1 VRLRLTLWF
10 VLGIVVVAVAGSAG
24 FYAVLSE
31 QLRGDLDSR
40 LTQQLNRYQ
49 QVVATAAN
57 QQELADLTKTFLSGQ
72 QSNSLRQN
80 GYILSLQTRDGTVV
94 SNSSEVKLEDL
105 RVSKDLVSTGKPF
118 FVDTRVA
125 TGSLRVAGTS
135 VMLSGEQVGA
145 VEIAGSLG
153 NIADTMRRLLMLL
166 AIGGFVGCVAVGLGS
181 WLLLGRALDPVR
193 RITKTAAAISREDLS
208 RRIEY
213 SGRNDEIGEL
223 AFTMDAMLDRLE
235 SAFAAQDRFIS
246 DASHELRTPLTI
258 IKGHLQVL
266 DRQESPDPEFVKQ
279 EHALVLDELNRMNR
293 LVADL
298 LTLARATRNDF
309 LRSDQ
314 IDLDAFLESLLSQ
327 GSHLGDRRWTV
338 DSLPGGTV
346 VADQDRLTQV
356 FLNLMQ
362 NAVRFTKPGQVV
374 ALGGKRVGGVS
385 LWVRD
390 EGEGMTDEMVGHAF
404 DRFCK
409 GGERADHDEG
419 LGLGLAIVKAIVEA
433 HGGSVSVE
441 SRLGAGTRFVV
452 LLPVLGSAGI
462 RAFSSDS

>member
-1 VRLRLTLWF
+1 MRLRLTLWF
-10 VLGIVVVAVAGSAG
+10 VLGIVVVVVAGSAG
-24 FYAVLSE
+24 LYAVLSE
-31 QLRGDLDSR
+31 QLRHDLDSR
-40 LTQQLNRYQ
+40 LGQQLNHYQ
-49 QVVATAAN
+49 QAVASAGDE
-57 QQELADLTKTFLSGQ
+57 QELADLTKAFLSGQ

-80 GYILSLQTRDGTVV
+80 GYVLALQTRDGTVV
-94 SNSSEVKLEDL
+94 SNSSQVKLEDL
-105 RVSKDLVSTGKPF
+105 QATKDLLSSGEPF
-118 FVDTRVA
+118 LIDARTAV
-125 TGSLRVAGTS
+125 GSLRVAGTS
-135 VMLSGEQVGA
+135 VRLSGVQVGA

-166 AIGGFVGCVAVGLGS
+166 AIGGFVGCVVVGLGS

-213 SGRNDEIGEL
+213 SGPNDEVGEL
-223 AFTMDAMLDRLE
+223 ALTMDAMLDRLE

-266 DRQESPDPEFVKQ
+266 DRQESPDAEFVKQ

-298 LTLARATRNDF
+298 LTLARATRSDF
-309 LRSDQ
+309 LRRDRV
-314 IDLDAFLESLLSQ
+314 DLDAFLTSLVSE
-327 GSHLGDRRWTV
+327 GSHLGDREWAI
-338 DSLPGGTV
+338 DSLPGGTW

-362 NAVRFTKPGQVV
+362 NAVRHTEPGQVI
-374 ALGGKRVGGVS
+374 ALGGKIDGGVS

-390 EGEGMTDEMVGHAF
+390 EGEGMTDNMVGHAF
-404 DRFCK
+404 DRFYR
-409 GGERADHDEG
+409 GDSHADHYEG

-433 HGGSVSVE
+433 HGGSAQVE
-441 SRLGAGTRFVV
+441 SKPGEGTRFTIF
-452 LLPVLGSAGI
+452 LPALDPKGDKSFLI
-462 RAFSSDS
+462 